1 MIYDIEEIEGETHS
15 RAHIQRLNQQM
26 ESVNINA
33 VISLIR
39 DALNEEQMRSL
50 NVTAQIKNESPYY
63 SSVKKIV
70 ISISPDQVLDDG
82 TAMVRDSEYHEWCRN
97 CKRYPKLKAEW
108 YGRTFKESNGATY
121 TITGLNTK
129 AHSYPVLATK
139 QYRGRRTRV
148 KMSIN
153 HLCDLILN

>member
-82 TAMVRDSEYHEWCRN
+82 TAMVRDSEYHEWCSEISTGAMPLFLVYHVFFIKVEIPSLRVLSEL
-97 CKRYPKLKAEW
+97 KLDEAE
-108 YGRTFKESNGATY
+108 
-121 TITGLNTK
+121 
-129 AHSYPVLATK
+129 
-139 QYRGRRTRV
+139 
-148 KMSIN
+148 
-153 HLCDLILN
+153 